1 MEYFNVEDTSH
12 KSKLS
17 SKKSKTSSQKSKTS
31 SKKSKTS
38 SKKSK
43 TSSKKS
49 KTSSKKSKTS
59 SKKSKTSSQKLKT
72 SSQKS
77 KTSSQKSKIKSTFS
91 LIPYKKTKT
100 VSRIKSNN
108 LDTCISIHNVM
119 KTIIS
124 NKRDTPLT
132 QDETKIIDNVSKSL
146 HMLYTNNGLSFNKEA
161 FKKLIQQV
169 SASSNQTGGDKK
181 RLLTI
186 TLDFAAIVA
195 LFVAIFLF
203 VFAYYELINL
213 ASSINL
219 NAIGTNLKDDAL
231 DSIRNAIED
240 LKKDHNNISF
250 LSYFYNI
257 IKNFTFDVSEKQK
270 NHIIDFITKSISNV
284 SVDFKEKVIEHCVTN
299 EDITG
304 YKNIDNVINFLVT
317 SVTSTSVTSQ
327 CIITTTQTLTEQ
339 YMRNQM
345 TALNLLSTK
354 IITKGSQ
361 INNIFQLSATLGIKS
376 IVYLSYNSKRIFGTI
391 IETLRTTN
399 IPNEKK
405 QIKYEEDDTIDYVNN
420 YFNTHYKSSSSDHKK
435 SKKSKKNVWS
445 LW

>member
-49 KTSSKKSKTS
+49 KTSSKKSKT
-59 SKKSKTSSQKLKT
+59 SQKLKT

-361 INNIFQLSATLGIKS
+361 INNIFQLSATLGVKS